1 MNERNGI
8 VVLFILAVGMIFL
21 NPNNSLLG
29 RQKNNESEKAN
40 AYFEKIF
47 QERLDRSPEFKMWLG
62 IKEDQGHWD
71 DNSERAARVN
81 FARTKNELRW
91 LKNNIDYEEL
101 DTQTQLSYDLF
112 VYELERSIAN
122 HKYRYHNYPFN
133 QMHGLQSGLPA
144 DLISLHKVDN
154 ISDAQD
160 YISRLRRSQTLFKH
174 VLIGLEKRRAKGIIP
189 PEFVFPH
196 VLRDCRNVISNE
208 PFENTGIPSTL
219 LEDFT
224 KKINALDLKSRERE
238 RLLIQAKQALLKHVK
253 PAYEDII
260 AYIKELQ
267 KEASPTD
274 GVWDFPDGESFY
286 NARLAAI
293 TTTDLT
299 AEEIHNIGLQEVDR
313 IHAEMRNIM
322 QQVGFEGA
330 LQEFFVYVNND
341 DSQFY
346 ADSDQGRAEYV
357 AEATRIV
364 DAMRAELDQLF
375 ITKPKAEIVVKA
387 VEAFREES
395 AGKAFY
401 QSPALDGSRPGTYY
415 VNTYD
420 MKAIPKYQM
429 EALAFHEGIPGHH
442 MQIAISQ
449 ELQDIPMFR
458 KFGWY
463 TAYGE
468 GWALYSEYIPK
479 EMGFYTDPYSDFGRL
494 AMELWRACRLVVDTG
509 IHAKKWTREQGIDYY
524 VQNTPNVE
532 ADAVKM
538 VERHIVM
545 AGQAT
550 GYKIGMLKILELRE
564 KARAEMGE
572 AFDIREYHDIVL
584 TNGRLP
590 LNILEDQIDKWIASK
605 LN

>member
-8 VVLFILAVGMIFL
+8 VILFIIVVGMIFL
-21 NPNNSLLG
+21 NPNKASLN
-29 RQKNNESEKAN
+29 RQENNESEKAN

-71 DNSERAARVN
+71 DNSERATRVN

-91 LKNNIDYEEL
+91 LKNNIDYKKL
-101 DTQTQLSYDLF
+101 DTQTQLSYNLF

-122 HKYRYHNYPFN
+122 YKYRYHNYPFN
-133 QMHGLQSGLPA
+133 QMHGLQSGVPA

-174 VLIGLEKRRAKGIIP
+174 VLIGLEKRRAMGIIP

-224 KKINALDLKSRERE
+224 KKVNALDIKSRERE

-274 GVWDFPDGESFY
+274 GVWDFPDGKSFY

-364 DAMRAELDQLF
+364 DAMRAKLDQLF
-375 ITKPKAEIVVKA
+375 ITKPKAEIVVKP

-449 ELQDIPMFR
+449 ELKDIPMFR

-564 KARAEMGE
+564 KARDKLGK
-572 AFDIREYHDIVL
+572 AFDIREYHDVVL

>member
-91 LKNNIDYEEL
+91 LKNNIDYEKL
-101 DTQTQLSYDLF
+101 DTHTQLSYDLF
-112 VYELERSIAN
+112 MYELERSIAN

-133 QMHGLQSGLPA
+133 QMHGLQSGVPA

-219 LEDFT
+219 LKDFT
-224 KKINALDLKSRERE
+224 KKVNALDLKSREKE

-322 QQVGFEGA
+322 QQVGFEGT

>member
-133 QMHGLQSGLPA
+133 QMHGLQSGVPA

-224 KKINALDLKSRERE
+224 KKVNALDLKSRERE

-346 ADSDQGRAEYV
+346 ADSEQGRAEYV

-375 ITKPKAEIVVKA
+375 ITKPKAEIVVKP

-449 ELQDIPMFR
+449 ELKNIPMFR

>member
-91 LKNNIDYEEL
+91 LKNNIDYEKL
-101 DTQTQLSYDLF
+101 DTHTQLSYDLF
-112 VYELERSIAN
+112 MYELERSVAN

-133 QMHGLQSGLPA
+133 QMHGLQSGVPA

-219 LEDFT
+219 LKDFT
-224 KKINALDLKSRERE
+224 KKVNALDLKSRERE

>member
-8 VVLFILAVGMIFL
+8 VVLFIIAVGMIFL
-21 NPNNSLLG
+21 NPNKASLG
-29 RQKNNESEKAN
+29 RQENNESEKAN

-91 LKNNIDYEEL
+91 LKNNIDYEKL
-101 DTQTQLSYDLF
+101 DTHTQLSYDLF

-133 QMHGLQSGLPA
+133 QMHGLQSGVPA

-196 VLRDCRNVISNE
+196 VLSDCRNVISNE

-224 KKINALDLKSRERE
+224 KKVNALDIKSRERE

-299 AEEIHNIGLQEVDR
+299 AEEIHNIGLKEVDR

-346 ADSDQGRAEYV
+346 ADSEQGRAEYV

>member
-133 QMHGLQSGLPA
+133 QMHGLQSGVPA

-224 KKINALDLKSRERE
+224 KKVNALDLKSREKE

-346 ADSDQGRAEYV
+346 ADSEQGRAEYV

-375 ITKPKAEIVVKA
+375 ITKPKAEIVVKP

-449 ELQDIPMFR
+449 ELKNIPMFR

>member
-133 QMHGLQSGLPA
+133 QMHGLQSGVPA

-346 ADSDQGRAEYV
+346 ADSEQGRAEYV

-387 VEAFREES
+387 VEAFREEA

-590 LNILEDQIDKWIASK
+590 LNILEDHIDKWIASK

>member
-1 MNERNGI
+1 MDDHKGI
-8 VVLFILAVGMIFL
+8 IVLFIIALGMILL
-21 NPNNSLLG
+21 NPNKASLEP
-29 RQKNNESEKAN
+29 RVVDESEKAN
-40 AYFEKIF
+40 AFFEKVF
-47 QERLDRSPEFKMWLG
+47 QDRIDRSPEFKMWLG

-71 DNSERAARVN
+71 DNSERASKVAL
-81 FARTKNELRW
+81 ARTKRELRW
-91 LKNNIDYEEL
+91 LQNNIAYDKLNE
-101 DTQTQLSYDLF
+101 QTQLSHDLF
-112 VYELERSIAN
+112 VFEHERSIAN
-122 HKYRYHNYPFN
+122 YKYRYHNYPLN
-133 QMHGLQSGLPA
+133 QMHGLQSGIPA
-144 DLISLHKVDN
+144 DLISMHKVNN
-154 ISDAQD
+154 IQDAQN

-174 VLIGLEKRRAKGIIP
+174 VLIGLEKRRVKGIIP

-219 LEDFT
+219 LTDFT
-224 KKINALDLKSRERE
+224 KKVNALDIKIRQRD
-238 RLLIQAKQALLKHVK
+238 RLLVQAKTALVKHVQ
-253 PAYEDII
+253 PAYE
-260 AYIKELQ
+260 ELITYFENLQ
-267 KEASPTD
+267 NEASPTD
-274 GVWDFPDGESFY
+274 GVWDLPDGENFY
-286 NARLAAI
+286 NTRLANI
-293 TTTDLT
+293 TTTDMT
-299 AEEIHNIGLQEVDR
+299 ADEIHNVGLQEVDR
-313 IHAEMRNIM
+313 IHAEMRAIM
-322 QQVGFEGA
+322 GHVGFKGT
-330 LQEFFVYVNND
+330 LQEFFVFVNEDEQHFYEDSEQGKADYV
-341 DSQFY
+341 
-346 ADSDQGRAEYV
+346 E
-357 AEATRIV
+357 EATRIV
-364 DAMRAELDQLF
+364 DNMRDALDQLF
-375 ITKPKAEIVVKA
+375 ITKPKADIIVKP

-401 QSPALDGSRPGTYY
+401 HSPALDGSRPGTYY
-415 VNTYD
+415 VNTFD
-420 MKAIPKYQM
+420 MKVVPKYQM
-429 EALAFHEGIPGHH
+429 EALAYHEGIPGHH

-449 ELQDIPMFR
+449 ELENIPMFR

-524 VQNTPNVE
+524 MNNTPNVE
-532 ADAVKM
+532 ADVVKM

-564 KARAEMGE
+564 KAKSTLGN
-572 AFDIREYHDIVL
+572 AFDIREYHEVVL

-590 LNILEDQIDKWIASK
+590 LNILEKQVDKWIASK

>member
-91 LKNNIDYEEL
+91 LKNNIDYEKL
-101 DTQTQLSYDLF
+101 DTHTQLSYDLF
-112 VYELERSIAN
+112 MYELERSIAN

-133 QMHGLQSGLPA
+133 QMHGLQSGVPA

-219 LEDFT
+219 LKDFT
-224 KKINALDLKSRERE
+224 KKVNALDLKSRERE

-322 QQVGFEGA
+322 QQVGFEGV

>member
-21 NPNNSLLG
+21 NPNKASLK
-29 RQKNNESEKAN
+29 QQADDESAKAN
-40 AYFEKIF
+40 AYFEKVF
-47 QERLDRSPEFKMWLG
+47 QEGVDRSPEFKMWLG
-62 IKEDQGHWD
+62 IKEGQGHWD

-112 VYELERSIAN
+112 VYERERNIAN

-133 QMHGLQSGLPA
+133 QMHGLQSGVPA

-224 KKINALDLKSRERE
+224 KKVNALDLKSREKE

-299 AEEIHNIGLQEVDR
+299 AEEIHNIGLEEVDR

-564 KARAEMGE
+564 KARDKLGK

-590 LNILEDQIDKWIASK
+590 LNILEDQLDKWIKSK

>member
-133 QMHGLQSGLPA
+133 QMHGLQSGVPA

-219 LEDFT
+219 LKDFT
-224 KKINALDLKSRERE
+224 KKVNALDLKSRERE

-590 LNILEDQIDKWIASK
+590 LNILEEQIDKWIASK

>member
-8 VVLFILAVGMIFL
+8 VVLFIIAVGMIFL
-21 NPNNSLLG
+21 NPNKASLG
-29 RQKNNESEKAN
+29 RQENNESEKAN

-91 LKNNIDYEEL
+91 LKNNIDYEKL
-101 DTQTQLSYDLF
+101 DTHTQLSYDLF

-224 KKINALDLKSRERE
+224 KKVNALDIKSRERE

-299 AEEIHNIGLQEVDR
+299 AEEIHNIGLKEVDR

-322 QQVGFEGA
+322 QQVGFERA

-346 ADSDQGRAEYV
+346 ADSEQGRAEYV

-449 ELQDIPMFR
+449 ELKDIPMFR

>member
-1 MNERNGI
+1 MNERHGI
-8 VVLFILAVGMIFL
+8 AVLFLVVVGMIFL
-21 NPNNSLLG
+21 NPNKASIKP
-29 RQKNNESEKAN
+29 QVEDESAKAN
-40 AYFEKIF
+40 AFFEKIF
-47 QERLDRSPEFKMWLG
+47 QDRVDRSPEFKMWLG

-71 DNSERAARVN
+71 DNSERASKLGL
-81 FARTKNELRW
+81 ARTKRELRW
-91 LKNNIDYEEL
+91 LINNIDYTNL
-101 DTQTQLSYDLF
+101 DEQTRLSYDLF
-112 VYELERSIAN
+112 VYEHERSIAN

-133 QMHGLQSGLPA
+133 QMHGLQSGIPA
-144 DLISLHKVDN
+144 DLISMHKVEN
-154 ISDAQD
+154 IRDAEN
-160 YISRLRRSQTLFKH
+160 YISRLQRVPTLFKH
-174 VLIGLEKRRAKGIIP
+174 AIIGLEKRRAVGIIP

-196 VLRDCRNVISNE
+196 VLRDSRNVISNE
-208 PFENTGIPSTL
+208 PFESTGVDGTIL
-219 LEDFT
+219 GDFR
-224 KKINALDLKSRERE
+224 KKVNALDIKQRQRD
-238 RLLIQAKQALLKHVK
+238 RLLVQAENALVKQVQ
-253 PAYEDII
+253 PAYEKLI
-260 AYIKELQ
+260 AYFEDLQ
-267 KEASPTD
+267 NEASSTD
-274 GVWDFPDGESFY
+274 GVWDLPDGVNFF

-293 TTTDLT
+293 TTTNMT
-299 AEEIHNIGLQEVDR
+299 ADDIHEVGLKEVDR
-313 IHAEMRNIM
+313 IHDEMRAIM
-322 QQVGFEGA
+322 KQVGFSGT
-330 LQEFFVYVNND
+330 LQEFFVHVNED
-341 DSQFY
+341 KQHFY
-346 ADSDQGRAEYV
+346 GDSDQGRADYV

-364 DAMRAELDQLF
+364 DEMRETLDELF
-375 ITKPKAEIVVKA
+375 ITKPKAVIVVKP

-401 QSPALDGSRPGTYY
+401 QSAALDGSRPGTYY

-429 EALAFHEGIPGHH
+429 EALAYHEGIPGHH

-449 ELQDIPMFR
+449 ELEDIPMFR

-479 EMGFYTDPYSDFGRL
+479 EIGFYTDPYSDFGRL

-509 IHAKKWTREQGIDYY
+509 IHAKKWTREEGIAYY
-524 VQNTPNVE
+524 VKNTPNVE

-564 KARAEMGE
+564 KAKMELGD
-572 AFDIREYHDIVL
+572 AFDIREYHDVVL

-590 LNILEDQIDKWIASK
+590 LNILEKQVDNWITSK

>member
-8 VVLFILAVGMIFL
+8 VILFFAVVGMIFL
-21 NPNNSLLG
+21 NPNKASLK
-29 RQKNNESEKAN
+29 RQADDESAKAN
-40 AYFEKIF
+40 AYFEKVF
-47 QERLDRSPEFKMWLG
+47 QDRVDRSPEFKMWLG

-71 DNSERAARVN
+71 DNSERASQVS

-91 LKNNIDYEEL
+91 LKNNIDYEML
-101 DTQTQLSYDLF
+101 DEQTQLSYDLF
-112 VYELERSIAN
+112 VYEHERSIAN

-133 QMHGLQSGLPA
+133 QMHGLQSGIPA
-144 DLISLHKVDN
+144 DLISMHKVET
-154 ISDAQD
+154 IEDAQN
-160 YISRLRRSQTLFKH
+160 YISRLQKIPILFKH
-174 VLIGLEKRRAKGIIP
+174 ALIGLEKRRAVGIIP

-208 PFENTGIPSTL
+208 PFENMGIDGTL
-219 LEDFT
+219 LEDFR
-224 KKINALDLKSRERE
+224 KKVNSLDIRQRQRD
-238 RLLIQAKQALLKHVK
+238 RLLVQANLALVKHVQ
-253 PAYEDII
+253 PAYE
-260 AYIKELQ
+260 ELISYFEDLQ
-267 KEASPTD
+267 DEASPTY
-274 GVWDFPDGESFY
+274 GIWDFPDGENFY
-286 NARLAAI
+286 NSRLASI
-293 TTTDLT
+293 TTTDMT
-299 AEEIHNIGLQEVDR
+299 AHEIHEVGLSEVER
-313 IHAEMRNIM
+313 IHGEMRAIM
-322 QQVGFEGA
+322 KQVGFNGT
-330 LQEFFVYVNND
+330 LQEFFVHVNED
-341 DSQFY
+341 DQHFY
-346 ADSDQGRAEYV
+346 EDSDQGRADYV
-357 AEATRIV
+357 TEAVRIV
-364 DAMRAELDQLF
+364 DEMRGVLDELF
-375 ITKPKAEIVVKA
+375 ITKPKAEIVVKP

-401 QSPALDGSRPGTYY
+401 QSAALDGSRPGTYY

-429 EALAFHEGIPGHH
+429 EALAYHEGIPGHH

-449 ELQDIPMFR
+449 ELEDIPMFR

-468 GWALYSEYIPK
+468 GWALYSEYVPK
-479 EMGFYTDPYSDFGRL
+479 EIGFYTDPYSDFGRL

-524 VQNTPNVE
+524 MNNTPNVE
-532 ADAVKM
+532 TDAVKM

-564 KARAEMGE
+564 KARVELGD
-572 AFDIREYHDIVL
+572 AFDIREYHDVVL

-590 LNILEDQIDKWIASK
+590 LNILENQVDKWISSK

>member
-133 QMHGLQSGLPA
+133 QMHGLQSGVPA

-224 KKINALDLKSRERE
+224 KKVNALDLKSREKE

-346 ADSDQGRAEYV
+346 ADSEQGRAEYV

-375 ITKPKAEIVVKA
+375 ITKPKAEIVVKP

>member
-8 VVLFILAVGMIFL
+8 VILFIVAVGMIFL
-21 NPNNSLLG
+21 NPNKASLEP
-29 RQKNNESEKAN
+29 QADDESAKAK
-40 AYFEKIF
+40 AYFEKVY
-47 QERLDRSPEFKMWLG
+47 QDRVARSPEFKMWLG

-71 DNSERAARVN
+71 DNSERASQVN

-91 LKNNIDYEEL
+91 LKNNIDYDKL
-101 DTQTQLSYDLF
+101 DEQTKLSYDLF
-112 VYELERSIAN
+112 VYEHERSIAN

-133 QMHGLQSGLPA
+133 QMHGLQSGIPA
-144 DLISLHKVDN
+144 DLISMHKVET
-154 ISDAQD
+154 IEDAQN
-160 YISRLRRSQTLFKH
+160 YISRLQRVPTLFKH
-174 VLIGLEKRRAKGIIP
+174 AIIGLEKRRAVGIIP

-196 VLRDCRNVISNE
+196 VLRDSRNVISNE
-208 PFENTGIPSTL
+208 PFESTGIDGTL
-219 LEDFT
+219 LENFR
-224 KKINALDLKSRERE
+224 KKVNALDIKTRQRD
-238 RLLIQAKQALLKHVK
+238 RLLVQAKQALVKHVQ
-253 PAYEDII
+253 PAYAELI
-260 AYIKELQ
+260 AYFEDLQ
-267 KEASPTD
+267 DEASPTD
-274 GVWDFPDGESFY
+274 GVWDLPDGVNFY

-293 TTTDLT
+293 TTTDMT
-299 AEEIHNIGLQEVDR
+299 SDEIHEVGLQEVDR
-313 IHAEMRNIM
+313 IHAEMRSIM
-322 QQVGFEGA
+322 KQVGFSGT
-330 LQEFFVYVNND
+330 LQEFFERVNND
-341 DSQFY
+341 NSQFY
-346 ADSDQGRAEYV
+346 EDSEHGRAAYV
-357 AEATRIV
+357 AEAVRIV
-364 DAMRAELDQLF
+364 DEMRDELDQLF
-375 ITKPKAEIVVKA
+375 ITKPKADIVVKP

-401 QSPALDGSRPGTYY
+401 QSAALDGSRPGTYY

-429 EALAFHEGIPGHH
+429 EALAYHEGIPGHH

-479 EMGFYTDPYSDFGRL
+479 EMGFYINPYSDFGRL

-509 IHAKKWTREQGIDYY
+509 IHAKKWTREEGIAYY
-524 VQNTPNVE
+524 VNNTPNVE

-564 KARAEMGE
+564 KAKSELGE
-572 AFDIREYHDIVL
+572 AFDIREYHDVVL

-590 LNILEDQIDKWIASK
+590 MDILEIQVDKWITSK

>member
-91 LKNNIDYEEL
+91 LKNNIDYEKL
-101 DTQTQLSYDLF
+101 DTHTQLSYDLF
-112 VYELERSIAN
+112 MYELERSIAN

-133 QMHGLQSGLPA
+133 QMHGLQSGVPA

-224 KKINALDLKSRERE
+224 KKVNALDLKSREKE

-449 ELQDIPMFR
+449 ELKDIPMFR

>member
-81 FARTKNELRW
+81 FARIKNELRW
-91 LKNNIDYEEL
+91 LKNNIDYEKL

-133 QMHGLQSGLPA
+133 QMHGLQSGVPA

-224 KKINALDLKSRERE
+224 KKVNALDLKSRERE

-322 QQVGFEGA
+322 QQVGFEGT

-341 DSQFY
+341 NSQFY

-449 ELQDIPMFR
+449 ELKDIPMFR

-479 EMGFYTDPYSDFGRL
+479 EMGFYTDPYSDIGRL

>member
-1 MNERNGI
+1 MNIDN
-8 VVLFILAVGMIFL
+8 ILENYYQTI
-21 NPNNSLLG
+21 
-29 RQKNNESEKAN
+29 
-40 AYFEKIF
+40 
-47 QERLDRSPEFKMWLG
+47 RS
-62 IKEDQGHWD
+62 
-71 DNSERAARVN
+71 
-81 FARTKNELRW
+81 
-91 LKNNIDYEEL
+91 KNNIDYEKL

-133 QMHGLQSGLPA
+133 QMHGLQSGVPA

-224 KKINALDLKSRERE
+224 KKVNALDIKSRERE

-330 LQEFFVYVNND
+330 LQEFFVHVNND

-375 ITKPKAEIVVKA
+375 ITKPKAEIVVKP

-449 ELQDIPMFR
+449 ELKDIPMFR

-564 KARAEMGE
+564 KARDKLGK
-572 AFDIREYHDIVL
+572 AFDIREYHDVVL

>member
-91 LKNNIDYEEL
+91 LKNNIDYEKL
-101 DTQTQLSYDLF
+101 DTHTQLSYDLF
-112 VYELERSIAN
+112 MYELERSIAN

-133 QMHGLQSGLPA
+133 QMHGLQSGVPA

-224 KKINALDLKSRERE
+224 KKVNALDLKSRERE

>member
-133 QMHGLQSGLPA
+133 QMHGLQSGVPA

-224 KKINALDLKSRERE
+224 KKVNALDLKSRERE

-346 ADSDQGRAEYV
+346 ADSEQGRAEYV

>member
-8 VVLFILAVGMIFL
+8 VILFIIVVGMIFL
-21 NPNNSLLG
+21 NPNKASLN
-29 RQKNNESEKAN
+29 RQENNESEKAN

-71 DNSERAARVN
+71 DNSERATRVN

-91 LKNNIDYEEL
+91 LKNNIDYKKL
-101 DTQTQLSYDLF
+101 DTQTQLSYNLF

-133 QMHGLQSGLPA
+133 QMHGLQSGVPA

-174 VLIGLEKRRAKGIIP
+174 VLIGLEKRRAMGIIP

-224 KKINALDLKSRERE
+224 KKVNALDIISRERE

-330 LQEFFVYVNND
+330 LQEFFVHVNND

-346 ADSDQGRAEYV
+346 SDSDQGRAEYV

-375 ITKPKAEIVVKA
+375 ITKPKAEIVVKP

>member
-133 QMHGLQSGLPA
+133 QMHGLQSGVPA

-224 KKINALDLKSRERE
+224 KKVNALDLKSREKE

-449 ELQDIPMFR
+449 ELKDIPMFR

-564 KARAEMGE
+564 KARAKMGE

>member
-133 QMHGLQSGLPA
+133 QMHGLQSGVPA

-224 KKINALDLKSRERE
+224 KKVNALDLKSRERE

-564 KARAEMGE
+564 KARDKLGK

>member
-133 QMHGLQSGLPA
+133 QMHGLQSGVPA

-224 KKINALDLKSRERE
+224 KKVNALDLKSREKE

-322 QQVGFEGA
+322 QQVGFEGT

-449 ELQDIPMFR
+449 ELKDIPMFR

-564 KARAEMGE
+564 KARAKMGE

>member
-91 LKNNIDYEEL
+91 LKNNIDYEKL
-101 DTQTQLSYDLF
+101 DTHTQLSYDLF
-112 VYELERSIAN
+112 MYELERSIAN

-133 QMHGLQSGLPA
+133 QMHGLQSGVPA

-219 LEDFT
+219 LKDFT
-224 KKINALDLKSRERE
+224 KKVNALDLKSREKE

-468 GWALYSEYIPK
+468 GWALYIEYIPK

>member
-8 VVLFILAVGMIFL
+8 VVLFIIIVGMIFL
-21 NPNNSLLG
+21 NPNKGSLE
-29 RQKNNESEKAN
+29 RKDRNESKIAN
-40 AYFEKIF
+40 AFFQKIF
-47 QERLDRSPEFKMWLG
+47 EERVDRSPEFKMWLG

-71 DNSERAARVN
+71 DNSERASRIN
-81 FARTKNELRW
+81 LARTKNELRW
-91 LKNNIDYEEL
+91 LKKNIAYDKL
-101 DTQTQLSYDLF
+101 DEQAKLSYDLF
-112 VYELERSIAN
+112 VYERERSIAN

-133 QMHGLQSGLPA
+133 QMFGLQSGVPA
-144 DLISLHKVDN
+144 NLISMHKVDN
-154 ISDAQD
+154 VHDAQN
-160 YISRLRRSQTLFKH
+160 YISRLRRVPTLFKH
-174 VLIGLEKRRAKGIIP
+174 ALIGLERRRAVGIIP

-208 PFENTGIPSTL
+208 PFEDNGIPGTIL
-219 LEDFT
+219 DDFT
-224 KKINALDLKSRERE
+224 KKVNALDVKPRVRN
-238 RLLIQAKQALLKHVK
+238 RLLMQVKKALVK
-253 PAYEDII
+253 EVQPAYEELI
-260 AYIKELQ
+260 AYFEELQ
-267 KEASPTD
+267 HEATQTD
-274 GVWDFPDGESFY
+274 GVWAFPDGENFY
-286 NARLAAI
+286 NARLASV

-299 AEEIHNIGLQEVDR
+299 ADKIHAIGLQEVDR
-313 IHAEMRNIM
+313 IHAEMRAIM
-322 QQVGFEGA
+322 EQVGFDDS
-330 LQEFFVYVNND
+330 LQEFFVHVNED
-341 DSQFY
+341 ESHFY
-346 ADSDQGRAEYV
+346 PDTDQGKVDYV
-357 AEATRIV
+357 TEATRIV
-364 DAMRAELDQLF
+364 DEMRAALDQLF
-375 ITKPKAEIVVKA
+375 ITKPKADIVVKE

-479 EMGFYTDPYSDFGRL
+479 EMGFYSDPYSDFGRL

-509 IHAKKWTREQGIDYY
+509 IHAKKWTREQGIAYY
-524 VQNTPNVE
+524 EQNTPNVE
-532 ADAVKM
+532 TDAVKM

-564 KARAEMGE
+564 KAKDELGVE
-572 AFDIREYHDIVL
+572 FDIREYHDVVL

-590 LNILEDQIDKWIASK
+590 LNILENQVDKWIASK
-605 LN
+605 MN

>member
-8 VVLFILAVGMIFL
+8 VILFIIVVGMIFL
-21 NPNNSLLG
+21 NPNKASLN
-29 RQKNNESEKAN
+29 RQENNESEKAN

-91 LKNNIDYEEL
+91 LKNNIDYEKL

-133 QMHGLQSGLPA
+133 QMHGLQSGVPA

-219 LEDFT
+219 LKDFT
-224 KKINALDLKSRERE
+224 KKVNALDLKSREKE

-322 QQVGFEGA
+322 QQVGFEGT
-330 LQEFFVYVNND
+330 LQEFFAYVNND

-375 ITKPKAEIVVKA
+375 ITKPKAEIVVKP

>member
-133 QMHGLQSGLPA
+133 QMHGLQSGVPA

-224 KKINALDLKSRERE
+224 KKVNALDLKSREKE

-346 ADSDQGRAEYV
+346 ADSEQGRAEYV

>member
-133 QMHGLQSGLPA
+133 QMHGLQSGVPA

-224 KKINALDLKSRERE
+224 KKVNALDLKSRERE

>member
-133 QMHGLQSGLPA
+133 QMHGLQSGVPA

-219 LEDFT
+219 LKDFT
-224 KKINALDLKSRERE
+224 KKVNALDLKSRERE

>member
-133 QMHGLQSGLPA
+133 QMHGLQSGVPA

-219 LEDFT
+219 LKDFT
-224 KKINALDLKSRERE
+224 KKVNALDLKSREKE

-341 DSQFY
+341 ESQFY

-449 ELQDIPMFR
+449 ELKDIPMFR